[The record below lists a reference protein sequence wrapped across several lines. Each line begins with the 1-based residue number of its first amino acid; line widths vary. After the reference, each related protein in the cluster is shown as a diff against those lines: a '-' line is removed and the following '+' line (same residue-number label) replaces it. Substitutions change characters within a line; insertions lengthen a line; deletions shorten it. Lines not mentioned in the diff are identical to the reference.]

1 MSTTDHAR
9 RTLGAVSLALGLA
22 VAAGPVPAQE
32 LKEVNF
38 SEAVHNLG
46 YINLYVGM
54 HAGIFEKNGLKMN
67 VSAAG
72 GDTQTFAAVL
82 GGSADFAI
90 GDATMAQMS
99 REQGGPGVVV
109 GTVVQRAH
117 YFGVSKNLEPITDPK
132 EFAGL
137 TIVTSPD
144 PNTNYSVAKRMLETA
159 GLEIGTDTQILQV
172 NPGTEIGAML
182 AGQADMAI
190 AYQPSVASAVDQGAK
205 VVFDFSNYVGP
216 FCNTGIMVLP
226 ATIERDPEMVQA
238 LVTSFEEASRLTYA
252 DPDFAKEVARKE
264 FPDLPPE
271 VVDAAIDAELEYLIP
286 AQSVVVKE
294 DQWQNLIDM
303 QVYLGNVKGD
313 GPVRRDHRQLVR
325 GEGDQAA
332 RRLSTAVVAAREGS
346 AGGGAPPLVADRIAK
361 TYDGRRSRSPVIA
374 DLSLTLEAGEIVSIV
389 GPSGCGKTT
398 LLNVLCGLIPP
409 SAGSVR
415 WYGAPLAGHA
425 GPGRLHAAEGP
436 AVSVAHRDHQRDA
449 RARDQGHAAR
459 RGAPARACRC
469 STSWACTAS
478 TTHYPST
485 LSGGMRQRV
494 ALARTLVNEPEVL
507 LLDEPFASLD
517 FQTKLLIESDT
528 ARLVREQRRSV
539 LLHHPRHRG
548 GGLDVRPGDR
558 AEPPADP
565 DPLGLRDR
573 ARRRSHRHDG
583 GAREPGLQRLRA
595 QHLGDLEV
603 ARA

>member
-1 MSTTDHAR
+1 MLTIDHTL
-9 RTLGAVSLALGLA
+9 RTFGTVSLALGLA
-22 VAAGPVPAQE
+22 VAAGPALGQE

-99 REQGGPGVVV
+99 REAGGPGVVV

-132 EFAGL
+132 DFKGL
-137 TIVTSPD
+137 TIVTSPE
-144 PNTNYSVAKRMLETA
+144 PNTNYSVAKRMLENA
-159 GLEIGTDTQILQV
+159 GLEIGTDTEILQV

-205 VVFDFSNYVGP
+205 VVFDFSSYVGP

-226 ATIERDPEMVQA
+226 STIENDPEMVQA
-238 LVTSFEEASRLTYA
+238 LVTSFEEAARLTYS

-286 AQSVVVKE
+286 AQSVLVKE

-303 QVYLGNVKGD
+303 QIYLGNVKGEIPFDQIIDNSFAEKAIKQLD
-313 GPVRRDHRQLVR
+313 G
-325 GEGDQAA
+325 
-332 RRLSTAVVAAREGS
+332 
-346 AGGGAPPLVADRIAK
+346 
-361 TYDGRRSRSPVIA
+361 
-374 DLSLTLEAGEIVSIV
+374 
-389 GPSGCGKTT
+389 
-398 LLNVLCGLIPP
+398 
-409 SAGSVR
+409 
-415 WYGAPLAGHA
+415 
-425 GPGRLHAAEGP
+425 
-436 AVSVAHRDHQRDA
+436 
-449 RARDQGHAAR
+449 
-459 RGAPARACRC
+459 
-469 STSWACTAS
+469 
-478 TTHYPST
+478 
-485 LSGGMRQRV
+485 
-494 ALARTLVNEPEVL
+494 
-507 LLDEPFASLD
+507 
-517 FQTKLLIESDT
+517 
-528 ARLVREQRRSV
+528 
-539 LLHHPRHRG
+539 
-548 GGLDVRPGDR
+548 
-558 AEPPADP
+558 
-565 DPLGLRDR
+565 
-573 ARRRSHRHDG
+573 
-583 GAREPGLQRLRA
+583 
-595 QHLGDLEV
+595 
-603 ARA
+603 

>member
-1 MSTTDHAR
+1 MVTPDQAR
-9 RTLGAVSLALGLA
+9 RTFGTVSLALGLA
-22 VAAGPVPAQE
+22 VAAAPALGQE

-46 YINLYVGM
+46 YINLYVGL

-67 VSAAG
+67 VTAAG

-99 REQGGPGVVV
+99 REAGGPGVVV

-137 TIVTSPD
+137 TIVTSPE

-159 GLEIGTDTQILQV
+159 GLEIGTDTKILQV

-226 ATIERDPEMVQA
+226 STIENDPEMVQA
-238 LVTSFEEASRLTYA
+238 LVTSFEEASRMTYA

-264 FPDLPPE
+264 FPDLPAE

-286 AQSVVVKE
+286 AQSVLVKE

-303 QVYLGNVKGD
+303 QIYLGNVKGEIPFDQIIDNSFAEKAIKQLD
-313 GPVRRDHRQLVR
+313 G
-325 GEGDQAA
+325 
-332 RRLSTAVVAAREGS
+332 
-346 AGGGAPPLVADRIAK
+346 
-361 TYDGRRSRSPVIA
+361 
-374 DLSLTLEAGEIVSIV
+374 
-389 GPSGCGKTT
+389 
-398 LLNVLCGLIPP
+398 
-409 SAGSVR
+409 
-415 WYGAPLAGHA
+415 
-425 GPGRLHAAEGP
+425 
-436 AVSVAHRDHQRDA
+436 
-449 RARDQGHAAR
+449 
-459 RGAPARACRC
+459 
-469 STSWACTAS
+469 
-478 TTHYPST
+478 
-485 LSGGMRQRV
+485 
-494 ALARTLVNEPEVL
+494 
-507 LLDEPFASLD
+507 
-517 FQTKLLIESDT
+517 
-528 ARLVREQRRSV
+528 
-539 LLHHPRHRG
+539 
-548 GGLDVRPGDR
+548 
-558 AEPPADP
+558 
-565 DPLGLRDR
+565 
-573 ARRRSHRHDG
+573 
-583 GAREPGLQRLRA
+583 
-595 QHLGDLEV
+595 
-603 ARA
+603 